1 MAKNNEY
8 YLYETFG
15 EKSKFFFDKFPY
27 IDYDILGDGEKK
39 KIKNFFRRFDFRE
52 NVRKFGTIYTK
63 WVVRD
68 EDTPQIIAHKL
79 YNSTHYYWV
88 VLMIN
93 QMIDP
98 MFDFPMTDENLTE
111 YVDTKYGVENRHAF
125 HHWESIESE
134 EVGSLPAGII
144 VDDTYPAKHDI
155 DNYEYELKL
164 NDKKRHIL
172 LLEPLYLPQIL
183 TELENILTSRFTKVT
198 KRG

>member
-1 MAKNNEY
+1 
-8 YLYETFG
+8 
-15 EKSKFFFDKFPY
+15 
-27 IDYDILGDGEKK
+27 
-39 KIKNFFRRFDFRE
+39 
-52 NVRKFGTIYTK
+52 
-63 WVVRD
+63 
-68 EDTPQIIAHKL
+68 
-79 YNSTHYYWV
+79 
-88 VLMIN
+88 
-93 QMIDP
+93 
-98 MFDFPMTDENLTE
+98 
-111 YVDTKYGVENRHAF
+111 VENRHAF

-172 LLEPLYLPQIL
+172 LLEPLYLPQVL